1 MVRLPEQHGEG
12 NRIPPTWRKRP
23 VAPVG
28 VYTGVSCATVMT
40 NRFTPNTGL
49 LLLTQVYPTARALLS
64 IRTPQ
69 SGVFFYQICMYMVQG
84 SRTQKKKKSDHAT
97 PEGVYPN
104 SF

>member
-49 LLLTQVYPTARALLS
+49 LLLTQVYPTVRALLS

-69 SGVFFYQICMYMVQG
+69 SGVSHVYG
-84 SRTQKKKKSDHAT
+84 AGLSHSEKKKKKSDHAT